1 MVREETKKKKSLSG
15 CRENGIAINNYKQM
29 ENWFCAYV
37 LIACMYSWTSNV
49 AILSVCLKEW
59 HWNYWLWSPLS
70 THICLEENKFPSV
83 IIEARK
89 QDFTS
94 KGLSYMIFLIFPI
107 KFYTLSLLSEM
118 PFPDCSTCNLKDIVE
133 ILPYLWSLPWLQC
146 HFTLPSITEFPVPS
160 WNYMHFMLLFLLPCP
175 C

>member
-1 MVREETKKKKSLSG
+1 
-15 CRENGIAINNYKQM
+15 M